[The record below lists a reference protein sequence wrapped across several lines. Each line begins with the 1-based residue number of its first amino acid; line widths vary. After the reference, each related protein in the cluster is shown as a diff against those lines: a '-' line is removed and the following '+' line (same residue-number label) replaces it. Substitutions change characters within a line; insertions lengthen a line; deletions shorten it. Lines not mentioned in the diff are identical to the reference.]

1 MKFLKIYKRLLKR
14 ELDTLTAQLSK
25 LQEEIR
31 IVELQIS
38 ETYKELE
45 KKKKFLPKN
54 SLEMIIKDNYIKH
67 LKTLLEKL
75 NQQLQQL
82 ITKENSLKEKIAFT
96 KSRLKLLEKTEKNI
110 KIKAEKREDQ
120 LLERFINEVLGHN
133 NRSAL

>member
-31 IVELQIS
+31 TVELQIS

-45 KKKKFLPKN
+45 KKKKFLPEN

>member
-31 IVELQIS
+31 TVELQIS